1 MRVEELAVLGMKK
14 GTEDITN
21 ARGDIA
27 ERLLAEELQ
36 KYFSNRI
43 VVVIQGGSFRAP
55 GKGKGAIQEHDF
67 VIVDMEHKVII
78 CLESKVTLT
87 WSTGNKV
94 IEQTKKCQ
102 KLLEEYFASELA
114 ANAEKYWFL

>member
-1 MRVEELAVLGMKK
+1 M
-14 GTEDITN
+14 DITN

-43 VVVIQGGSFRAP
+43 VLVLQGGSFRAP

-67 VIVDMEHKVII
+67 VIVDREHKVII

-87 WSTGNKV
+87 GSTGNKA

-102 KLLEEYFASELA
+102 KLLEEYCLRTHSKPVVFRGSDLYPR
-114 ANAEKYWFL
+114 NQP